1 MNASKTK
8 QERTRPSM
16 RRLTALAGLGVCM
29 CFSAVRAGTFN
40 FPTAGGDLTTGWGD
54 SVPTA
59 DDDVVILLAGRY
71 YTTQTPVAYKSLR
84 TGAKGGAVFDFSEN
98 GATATLSGNLTLCST
113 DKTLA
118 RASKLELLG
127 GNWMVGGNLAY
138 AVSPC
143 NAVTT
148 LVNAATLTIKG
159 TLDIGKNGNDQVMS
173 VVNGGKVTV
182 GGRVFMS
189 IGDYGQSLLEV
200 KGKGSSFFASSATDS
215 TYLSTGL
222 GSNRV
227 EISEGGYFEVTE
239 NSFCLG
245 RTAGRGHDRLVVDGG
260 SKAYLKKMLF
270 GSANDNLVRIDNKS
284 CLETA
289 CKPLSSSPAYHIFSD
304 GCGTGNGI
312 IIDHCSC
319 WSNNTTS
326 ISLAFLSHGSN
337 NFVRIDNGSS
347 FCLPSGTFYFGAAAA
362 EGPLNNRLFVGEDSD
377 LSVPNLYFG
386 GHGNALVVSNGTVQ
400 SAGEVNLAYVN
411 QKNKIAGG
419 TNTVVLSGCRP
430 LVQTERDV
438 KVSAYARIVVSPTE
452 AGFEKDHV
460 AVCCRDFTLDATSR
474 LAVDADRFLQR
485 TGGCLTVVRATRNMT
500 VDSSAL
506 EASNADLPSGVRFEV
521 NGRDLILRC
530 PSRKGLMILLK

>member
-59 DDDVVILLAGRY
+59 DDDVVVMRAGR
-71 YTTQTPVAYKSLR
+71 YTTQTPVVYKSLR

-98 GATATLSGNLTLCST
+98 GATAALSGDLMLGST
-113 DKTLA
+113 DKEAA
-118 RASKLELLG
+118 RANKLELLG
-127 GNWMVGGNLAY
+127 GNWTVGGNLTTY
-138 AVSPC
+138 SSSQG
-143 NAVTT
+143 NAITT
-148 LVNAATLTIKG
+148 LVNAATLTVNG
-159 TLDIGKNGNDQVMS
+159 TLDIGRFGNDQVMS

-182 GGRVFMS
+182 GGRVYMS
-189 IGDYGQSLLEV
+189 FNGYGQSLLEI
-200 KGKGSSFFASSATDS
+200 KGKDSSFVSSAS
-215 TYLSTGL
+215 TTFLLSTGL

-227 EISEGGYFEVTE
+227 EVSEGGYFEVTAG
-239 NSFCLG
+239 SFQLG

-260 SKAYLKKMLF
+260 SKAYVNRMTF
-270 GSANDNLVRIDNKS
+270 AYADNNLVRIDNKS
-284 CLETA
+284 SLETVGA
-289 CKPLSSSPAYHIFSD
+289 SKETDEWKIFYTADSKGNNK
-304 GCGTGNGI
+304 GCGSGNGI

-319 WSNNTTS
+319 WSNAADKVVT
-326 ISLAFLSHGSN
+326 FLSYGSN
-337 NFVRIDNGSS
+337 NFVRIDHGSS
-347 FCLPSGTFYFGAAAA
+347 FCLPSGTFRFGDAAAG
-362 EGPLNNRLFVGEDSD
+362 GPLNNRLFVGEASNM
-377 LSVPNLYFG
+377 SVPNLYFK
-386 GHGNALVVSNGTVQ
+386 GHGNALVVSNGTIR
-400 SAGEVNLAYVN
+400 SAGNVELAN
-411 QKNKIAGG
+411 NGG

-430 LVQTERDV
+430 LIQTETAV
-438 KVSAYARIVVSPTE
+438 KVTKYARIVVSPTE

-485 TGGCLTVVRATRNMT
+485 TGGCLTVVRATHNMT

>member
-8 QERTRPSM
+8 QGRVRPSM

-59 DDDVVILLAGRY
+59 DDDVVVLGAGRY
-71 YTTQTPVAYKSLR
+71 TTQDPVAYKSLQ
-84 TGAKGGAVFDFSEN
+84 TGAQGGAVFDFSEN
-98 GATATLSGNLTLCST
+98 GATATLSGDLTLCSA
-113 DKTLA
+113 DKETA
-118 RASKLELLG
+118 RASKLELRG
-127 GNWMVGGNLAY
+127 GNWTVGGNLTY

-148 LVNAATLTIKG
+148 LVNAATLTVNG
-159 TLDIGKNGNDQVMS
+159 ELNIGQNGNDQVMS

-182 GGRVFMS
+182 SKRVYMS
-189 IGDYGQSLLEV
+189 FGIYGKSLLEV
-200 KGKGSSFFASSATDS
+200 KGSGSSFISSFNT
-215 TYLSTGL
+215 TFLLSTGL

-227 EISEGGYFEVTE
+227 EVSEGGYFEVTAG
-239 NSFCLG
+239 SFQLG
-245 RTAGRGHDRLVVDGG
+245 RNAGRGPDRLVVDGG
-260 SKAYLKKMLF
+260 SKACVKRMTF
-270 GSANDNLVRIDNKS
+270 GKGDDNLVRIDNKS
-284 CLETA
+284 RLETVGDT
-289 CKPLSSSPAYHIFSD
+289 KSSTEWNIFPE
-304 GCGTGNGI
+304 GCGSGNGI

-319 WSNNTTS
+319 WSNAANKKVT
-326 ISLAFLSHGSN
+326 FLSYGSN

-347 FCLPSGTFYFGAAAA
+347 FCLPSGTFCLGDAAAG
-362 EGPLNNRLFVGEDSD
+362 GPLNNRLFVGEASNM
-377 LSVPNLYFG
+377 SVPNLYFK
-386 GHGNALVVSNGTVQ
+386 GHGNALVVSNGTIR
-400 SAGEVNLAYVN
+400 SAGNVELAYF
-411 QKNKIAGG
+411 AGG
-419 TNTVVLSGCRP
+419 TNTVILSGCRP
-430 LVQTERDV
+430 LIQTETAV
-438 KVSAYARIVVSPTE
+438 NVTKYARIVVSPTE
-452 AGFEKDHV
+452 DGFEKDHV
-460 AVCCRDFTLDATSR
+460 AVCCKGFTLDATSR

-485 TGGCLTVVRATRNMT
+485 TGGCLTVVRATQKMT